1 MIKVTLKRQNAKG
14 RVYDDIFQID
24 QNNYLSSLTLLFDEK
39 FCLVYRNFI
48 LI

>member
-24 QNNYLSSLTLLFDEK
+24 QNNYLVL
-39 FCLVYRNFI
+39 
-48 LI
+48 